1 MTAPARLSINQRT
14 IPSWSIPVLIER
26 CAEAGIGAV
35 GLWREPVAEHGL
47 TRTAKLVRDA
57 GLRVSTLCRGGF
69 LTAAD
74 PAERA
79 AAIEDNRRAIV
90 EAATLGTTELALV
103 VGGLPAGSRDLGA
116 ARSRLADA
124 IAVLEPEAGA
134 AGVRLGLEPLHP
146 MFCADR
152 SVLCTLGQALDLAA
166 AHAPE
171 TVGVVIDSY
180 HVWWDPAL
188 SPAIERAAG
197 RIAAVQVSDWV
208 LPLPSDVLLGRG
220 MMGDGSI
227 DLRRLR
233 QATDAAGYDGD
244 IEVEIFN
251 EALWTCNPDEVLATI
266 ITRFADHVAN

>member
-1 MTAPARLSINQRT
+1 MTAPARLSLNQRT
-14 IPSWSIPVLIER
+14 IPSWSIPVLIDR
-26 CAEAGIGAV
+26 CAAAGIAAV

-57 GLRVSTLCRGGF
+57 GVRVSTLCRGGF

-74 PAERA
+74 AADRA
-79 AAIEDNRRAIV
+79 AAIEDNRRAID

-116 ARSRLADA
+116 ARCRLAEA
-124 IAVLEPEAGA
+124 IAVLAPEAGA

-146 MFCADR
+146 MYCAER
-152 SVLCTLGQALDLAA
+152 SVLCTLDQALDLAV
-166 AHAPE
+166 AHPPE

-188 SPAIERAAG
+188 LPAIERAAG

-208 LPLPSDVLLGRG
+208 LPLPSDALLGRG

-227 DLRRLR
+227 DLRGLR
-233 QATDAAGYDGD
+233 EATDAAGYDGD

-251 EALWTCNPDEVLATI
+251 ESLWIGDPDELLATI
-266 ITRFADHVAN
+266 VDRFVEHVAG